1 MSELSLDGFFVV
13 DKRENVLTGLKI
25 TDQYIIFYNETD
37 WLIVTDFTSVFY
49 SGVAYLKFQPNIS
62 LILFD

>member
-37 WLIVTDFTSVFY
+37 WLIVTDLLVSFTL
-49 SGVAYLKFQPNIS
+49 GL
-62 LILFD
+62 LI